1 MESAFCPT
9 DLLAALKDDATFR
22 LIETFGH
29 YPGQGAIR
37 QNLHLARMAASAQ
50 VFLIGFDRQAAAQR
64 IAALAAAKTALRCR
78 LTLAMDGTLALEY
91 APMPPRPAQW
101 RFAIAAANTLR
112 SDDVFLRHKTT
123 RRALYDR
130 VRQQMP
136 RGLDELVFLN
146 ERGEICEGT
155 ITNLFVT
162 LRSGRRV
169 TPPLSSGLLPGV
181 LRQHLLDTGQVEEQL
196 VTPRD
201 LRQAQAVTLGNSLRG
216 EIPALYQGSSEPLA

>member
-1 MESAFCPT
+1 MESAFCPA
-9 DLLAALKDDATFR
+9 DVLAALKEDASFR

-37 QNLHLARMAASAQ
+37 QNLHLARMAASARA
-50 VFLIGFDRQAAAQR
+50 FSIGFDRQRAELQ
-64 IAALAAAKTALRCR
+64 IAALADHRTALRCR
-78 LTLAMDGTLALEY
+78 LTLAMDGSLALES
-91 APMPPRPAQW
+91 AAMPPSPAQW
-101 RFAIAAANTLR
+101 RFAIAASTLR

-123 RRALYDR
+123 CRELYDR
-130 VRQQMP
+130 VRQEMP

-169 TPPLSSGLLPGV
+169 TPPLSSGVLPGV
-181 LRQHLLDTGQVEEQL
+181 LRQDLLHRGQVVEQV
-196 VTPRD
+196 VTLGD

-216 EIPALYQGSSEPLA
+216 EIPAAYQRSPDLLA